1 MKTKLNEL
9 TTHWS
14 ENVVDL
20 WYQPNRRKAWL
31 YQLVHQKPQI
41 QAQTTQWPQEKRQ
54 RAGWPVLY
62 TCLCQAIDIERSCLC
77 MLWVLILVSLELFPQ
92 CGQFWVFILFV
103 LIQNHKIDETQITQT
118 YKLVLRL
125 PLCAT
130 QISCL

>member
-1 MKTKLNEL
+1 M
-9 TTHWS
+9 
-14 ENVVDL
+14 
-20 WYQPNRRKAWL
+20 
-31 YQLVHQKPQI
+31 
-41 QAQTTQWPQEKRQ
+41 QWPQEKGQ